1 MMITGKENHVEFTE
15 ILYAK
20 STVEDTTEKGT
31 GTKTAQDKENQEGPL
46 IWEKR
51 AISC

>member
-1 MMITGKENHVEFTE
+1 MIPEKENHVEFTE

-31 GTKTAQDKENQEGPL
+31 GTETAQDKENQEGSL
-46 IWEKR
+46 TWEKR
-51 AISC
+51 VISC

>member
-20 STVEDTTEKGT
+20 STFEDTTGKGT
-31 GTKTAQDKENQEGPL
+31 GTKPSQDKENQEGSL
-46 IWEKR
+46 IW
-51 AISC
+51 

>member
-1 MMITGKENHVEFTE
+1 MMMIKGRENHVEFTE

-31 GTKTAQDKENQEGPL
+31 GTKTSQDKENQEGSL
-46 IWEKR
+46 IW
-51 AISC
+51 

>member
-1 MMITGKENHVEFTE
+1 MMITGRENHVEFTE

-20 STVEDTTEKGT
+20 NSVEDTTKKDT
-31 GTKTAQDKENQEGPL
+31 GTKTAQDKKNPEGPV

-51 AISC
+51 VISC

>member
-1 MMITGKENHVEFTE
+1 MITEKENHAGFTE

-31 GTKTAQDKENQEGPL
+31 GTETVQDKENQEGSL
-46 IWEKR
+46 IW
-51 AISC
+51 